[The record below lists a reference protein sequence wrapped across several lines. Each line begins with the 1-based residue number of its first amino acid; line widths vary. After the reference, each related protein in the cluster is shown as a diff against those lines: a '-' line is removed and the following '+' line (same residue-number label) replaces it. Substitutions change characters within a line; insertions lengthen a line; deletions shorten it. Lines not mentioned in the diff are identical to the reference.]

1 MYKKLYTI
9 MEYAYP
15 NVLVS
20 TQWVN
25 DHLNDSK
32 VRIVEVDYNPTTSYL
47 IGHIPGAVLF
57 DWKQE
62 LIDANKREVISKEI
76 LEDLLQRAGV
86 NNDTIIVVYGDFK
99 NWFAT
104 FAFWMFKYYG
114 FKDIRLM
121 NGSRKKWFDE
131 DRPLSLD
138 IPSYPRG
145 NYKASDPDKSIRAF
159 MKYIQEAIGTTDKIL
174 IDVRSN
180 DEYHGITL
188 SPSEYFSEYGQ
199 IGGHIPGAINVPW
212 NLMVNEDDTFK
223 SPKELK
229 NLYDSLNITPEK
241 EVITYCGIGERASYT
256 WFVLKYLL
264 GYPNVKSYDGSW
276 LEWGNTIGNPI
287 EK

>member
-1 MYKKLYTI
+1 MD
-9 MEYAYP
+9 YAYP
-15 NVLVS
+15 NVLVD

-32 VRIVEVDYNPTTSYL
+32 VKIVEVDYNPTTSYL
-47 IGHIPGAVLF
+47 LGHIPGAVLF
-57 DWKQE
+57 DWKRE
-62 LIDANKREVISKEI
+62 LIDSTKREIISKEI

-86 NNDTIIVVYGDFK
+86 NNDTILVVYGDFK

-104 FAFWMFKYYG
+104 FAFWILKYYG
-114 FKDIRLM
+114 FQDIRLL
-121 NGSRKKWFDE
+121 NGSRKKWLDE
-131 DRPLSLD
+131 DRPYIVD

-159 MKYIQEAIGTTDKIL
+159 MRYIQEAIESQSKIL
-174 IDVRSN
+174 IDVRGK
-180 DEYHGITL
+180 DEFDGITL
-188 SPSEYFSEYGQ
+188 APSEYSSEYGQ

-212 NLMVNEDDTFK
+212 NLMVNEDGTFK
-223 SPKELK
+223 TAEYLK
-229 NLYDSLNITPEK
+229 NLYESLNITPEK

>member
-1 MYKKLYTI
+1 

-25 DHLNDSK
+25 DQLNDSK
-32 VRIVEVDYNPTTSYL
+32 IRIVEVDYNPTTSYL

-62 LIDANKREVISKEI
+62 LIDVTKREVISKEV

-86 NNDTIIVVYGDFK
+86 NNDTILVVYGDFK

-131 DRPLSLD
+131 DRPLSFD
-138 IPSYPRG
+138 IPSYSRG

-159 MKYIQEAIGTTDKIL
+159 MRYIQEAIGCPDKIL
-174 IDVRSN
+174 VDVRSN
-180 DEYHGITL
+180 DEYNGTTL
-188 SPSEYFSEYGQ
+188 APSEYFSEYGQ

-212 NLMVNEDDTFK
+212 NLMVNEDGTFK
-223 SPKELK
+223 SQGELK
-229 NLYDSLNITPEK
+229 NLYESLNITSEK
-241 EVITYCGIGERASYT
+241 EIITYCGIGERASYT

>member
-1 MYKKLYTI
+1 

-15 NVLVS
+15 DVLVS

-25 DHLNDSK
+25 DHLKDSK

-62 LIDANKREVISKEI
+62 LIDVTKREVISKEV

-86 NNDTIIVVYGDFK
+86 NNDTILVVYGDFK

-131 DRPLSLD
+131 DRPLSFD
-138 IPSYPRG
+138 IPSYSRG

-159 MKYIQEAIGTTDKIL
+159 MRYIQEAIGCPDKIL
-174 IDVRSN
+174 VDVRSN
-180 DEYHGITL
+180 DEYNGTL
-188 SPSEYFSEYGQ
+188 LAPSEYFSEYGQ

-212 NLMVNEDDTFK
+212 NLMVNEDGTFK
-223 SPKELK
+223 SQGELK
-229 NLYDSLNITPEK
+229 KLYESLNITSEK
-241 EVITYCGIGERASYT
+241 EIITYCGIGERASYT

>member
-1 MYKKLYTI
+1 

-15 NVLVS
+15 DVLVS
-20 TQWVN
+20 TQWVS
-25 DHLNDSK
+25 DHLNKSK

-62 LIDANKREVISKEI
+62 LIDANKREIISKEV
-76 LEDLLQRAGV
+76 LEDLLQRAGI
-86 NNDTIIVVYGDFK
+86 NNDTILVVYGDFK

-104 FAFWMFKYYG
+104 FAFWMLKLYG
-114 FKDIRLM
+114 FRDIRLM

-131 DRPLSLD
+131 DRPISLD
-138 IPSYPRG
+138 TTLYPRG
-145 NYKASDPDKSIRAF
+145 DYKASDPDKSIRAF
-159 MKYIQEAIGTTDKIL
+159 MRYIQEAIGSPDKIL

-180 DEYHGITL
+180 EEYNGTTL
-188 SPSEYFSEYGQ
+188 APSEYFSEYGQ
-199 IGGHIPGAINVPW
+199 IGGHIPGAINIPW
-212 NLMVNEDDTFK
+212 NLMVNEDGTFK
-223 SPKELK
+223 SPEDLK
-229 NLYDSLNITPEK
+229 KLYESLNITPDK
-241 EVITYCGIGERASYT
+241 EIITYCGIGERASYT
-256 WFVLKYLL
+256 WFVLRYLL